1 MSQKKRPV
9 YGHRRPKRSPL
20 PALMILCLA
29 LVGSLMISV
38 VWQVLDTG
46 VYDPTAFAKEPS
58 SQGSSSENSG
68 SSASSSSSSDPESPS
83 SDPESS
89 QGTPQPSGA
98 GGLVP
103 EGEWLPS
110 SYFDD
115 ALFVGDSITEGIKL
129 YDVMS
134 NATVLSNTGI
144 NLDSIF
150 TKRCIDG
157 ADGGSMTII
166 EASAQQDPGKIYLLM
181 GVNSLSSDEETFIA
195 SYGKLVDT
203 LREQHPN
210 AVFYVQSVLPVTAAY
225 EKRADAVTD
234 NARIDTYNAAILK
247 MCQEK
252 GVYYLN
258 IAEAFKDETGALPN
272 EASPKDG
279 IHFGRSWYMTW
290 FDYLRNHGAGPQA

>member
-1 MSQKKRPV
+1 MSEKRKPV

-20 PALMILCLA
+20 PALMVLCFA
-29 LVGSLMISV
+29 LIGSLLVSV
-38 VWQVLDTG
+38 VWQILDTG
-46 VYDPTAFAKEPS
+46 VYDPKAFAKEPS
-58 SQGSSSENSG
+58 SQESSPENSAPSVSQPGSESSSSEAGLS
-68 SSASSSSSSDPESPS
+68 
-83 SDPESS
+83 
-89 QGTPQPSGA
+89 QPSGT

-144 NLDSIF
+144 NLESIF
-150 TKRCIDG
+150 NKKCIDS
-157 ADGGSMTII
+157 ASGGSMTII
-166 EASAQQDPGKIYLLM
+166 EASAQQNPGKIYLLM
-181 GVNSLSSDEETFIA
+181 GVNSLSSDAETFIA
-195 SYGKLVDT
+195 AYGKLVDT

-210 AVFYVQSVLPVTAAY
+210 AILYVQSVLPVTAAY
-225 EKRADAVTD
+225 EKKAGAVTD
-234 NARIDTYNAAILK
+234 NARIDAYNAAILQ
-247 MCQEK
+247 MCEEK

-258 IAEAFKDETGALPN
+258 VAEAFKDETGALPD

-290 FDYLRNHGAGPQA
+290 FDYLRNHGAAAGA